1 MGYKKNFWY
10 ISGVILALLSAAV
23 MLVTMI
29 IMYFGSNVAIIV
41 FFAACVPFVT
51 GVLLAGAVKRR
62 YAEAEMSGKE
72 PLPMFY
78 TVRYLF
84 YRLRCLFAEKGVV
97 RVMLTGFTVLSFA
110 ITLCFA
116 GFCGHH
122 AYKRHS
128 IETDGNF
135 VNNKVLYE
143 EYYSLWVSAR
153 GEGDEEAAHGFFET
167 MEKYNSDNA
176 VMRGM
181 IKKHTEELK
190 KNAAVTVFSG
200 AVTVFFFTLSA
211 VCTVRS
217 KNKRRAK

>member
-10 ISGVILALLSAAV
+10 ISGVISALLSAAV

-29 IMYFGSNVAIIV
+29 IMYFGSNIAIIV
-41 FFAACVPFVT
+41 FFAACVPFVA

-84 YRLRCLFAEKGVV
+84 CRVRYLFAEKGAV
-97 RVMLTGFTVLSFA
+97 RVILTGLTVLSFA
-110 ITLCFA
+110 VTLCFA
-116 GFCGHH
+116 GFCGHY

-128 IETDGNF
+128 VKTDGTF

-153 GEGDEEAAHGFFET
+153 DEGDEETAHIFFET

-176 VMRGM
+176 RMREE
-181 IKKHTEELK
+181 INKYTEELK
-190 KNAAVTVFSG
+190 KNAAVTLLSG

-211 VCTVRS
+211 VCIVKS
-217 KNKRRAK
+217 KRKRRT